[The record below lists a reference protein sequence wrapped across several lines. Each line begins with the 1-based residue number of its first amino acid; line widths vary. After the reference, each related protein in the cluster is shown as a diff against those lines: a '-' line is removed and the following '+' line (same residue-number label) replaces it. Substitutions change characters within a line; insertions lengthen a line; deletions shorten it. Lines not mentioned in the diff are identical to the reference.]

1 MSMPQ
6 AKSASGMR
14 DVIADRRVEC
24 GFTSLEHRL
33 DKAAPMLI
41 YTAAS
46 TLDRNTNGCEVIQ
59 AT

>member
-1 MSMPQ
+1 
-6 AKSASGMR
+6 MR